1 MRIKSFSPRLVA
13 GFVVA
18 SALCAASPVAFAQD
32 VISEFN
38 KKAYGDIQQSKRSD
52 LVLLPVLAKTQ
63 TPPASVSSV
72 FESRMLLKGM
82 KGWDQAAAWATAA
95 PQVEAL
101 KALKTVSSEWDWR
114 KSYQFG
120 LPYGYEGVSPEL
132 IRANLYINISDP
144 PTLAA
149 AEYSYLPALDRL
161 EMLANI
167 EASRL
172 YADNKPNEAIDIM
185 LSFAHL
191 SRQMCSRKM
200 IREATWG
207 LDAFCRSMERI
218 RDIGYR
224 SLVDK
229 KQFDIAALSKQIET
243 LHPDGYFAFKRME
256 MPEGD
261 SIAATQALA
270 RVTEGTQF
278 NTQQFGSLMAKMST
292 AGKPLRLFSEAATWK
307 DATSSHLTPKETE
320 TKIANIYADWKVQWG
335 LDPFD
340 GRLGNK
346 TPYEELNPEKSI
358 LITKAIPDIRPLR
371 AGRQV
376 AQAEI
381 VGARTALSIL
391 GVFQSNNMFPNQITA
406 IRPRFVKELDADPFD
421 PKLRETTAKPPM
433 RFLEIKAPQEV
444 LIATSS
450 SSGPENFSISLKPGV
465 FLLYSIGSD
474 NKDNKATRIEN
485 TSQIVQGADYLI
497 FPPVLSL
504 FRQHRVD
511 TGELE

>member
-1 MRIKSFSPRLVA
+1 MGQAVTTA
-13 GFVVA
+13 NG
-18 SALCAASPVAFAQD
+18 
-32 VISEFN
+32 
-38 KKAYGDIQQSKRSD
+38 
-52 LVLLPVLAKTQ
+52 LA
-63 TPPASVSSV
+63 
-72 FESRMLLKGM
+72 
-82 KGWDQAAAWATAA
+82 
-95 PQVEAL
+95 
-101 KALKTVSSEWDWR
+101 
-114 KSYQFG
+114 
-120 LPYGYEGVSPEL
+120 
-132 IRANLYINISDP
+132 
-144 PTLAA
+144 
-149 AEYSYLPALDRL
+149 
-161 EMLANI
+161 
-167 EASRL
+167 
-172 YADNKPNEAIDIM
+172 
-185 LSFAHL
+185 
-191 SRQMCSRKM
+191 
-200 IREATWG
+200 
-207 LDAFCRSMERI
+207 
-218 RDIGYR
+218 
-224 SLVDK
+224 
-229 KQFDIAALSKQIET
+229 
-243 LHPDGYFAFKRME
+243 
-256 MPEGD
+256 
-261 SIAATQALA
+261 A
-270 RVTEGTQF
+270 RVT
-278 NTQQFGSLMAKMST
+278 
-292 AGKPLRLFSEAATWK
+292 
-307 DATSSHLTPKETE
+307 TSE
-320 TKIANIYADWKVQWG
+320 TKITNIYADWKVQWG

-340 GRLGNK
+340 ARLGNK

-450 SSGPENFSISLKPGV
+450 NSGPENFSISLKPGV